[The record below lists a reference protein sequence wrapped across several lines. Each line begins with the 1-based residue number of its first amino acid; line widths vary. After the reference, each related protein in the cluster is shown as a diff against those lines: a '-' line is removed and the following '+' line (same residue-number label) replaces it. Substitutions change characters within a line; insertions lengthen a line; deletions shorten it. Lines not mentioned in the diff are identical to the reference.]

1 MSEVKAGS
9 LYVVATPIGNLEDL
23 SPRAAA
29 VLGRVALVAA
39 EDTRHSARLMRHLGV
54 APTMVSVHDH
64 NEASRVELLKRR
76 LLEGDDVALISDAGT
91 PLISD
96 PGFVVVR
103 ELRQQ
108 GFSIVPIPGPCALI
122 TALSAAGLP
131 TSSFTFHGFLPAKGS
146 GRRARLETWRGDTGT
161 QVCYESPHR
170 IKDLLADLAAL
181 LGMVEYSDTH
191 STYMTTAYP
200 KREIVNTLG
209 EWVARH
215 GLTQFRLAETEKY
228 PHVTFFLNGGK
239 ETPEEGE
246 DRFMPK
252 SPKVATYDMQP
263 EMSEPEVAEKFVEA
277 IERATGKMAIRDYQ
291 PMQPGDIQHTWADTA
306 PLYAA
311 TGFQPR
317 IDVAT
322 GVERFVSWYR
332 TYYHTVSP
340 ATTTDARRAGL
351 A

>member
-54 APTMVSVHDH
+54 APAMVSVHDH
-64 NEASRVELLKRR
+64 NEAFRVELLKRR
-76 LLEGDDVALISDAGT
+76 LLDGDDVALISDAGT

-181 LGMVEYSDTH
+181 LGDRQVVLGRELTKTFETFLDGTAAELLAVIEEDPNQSRGEFVVMV
-191 STYMTTAYP
+191 A
-200 KREIVNTLG
+200 G
-209 EWVARH
+209 
-215 GLTQFRLAETEKY
+215 
-228 PHVTFFLNGGK
+228 
-239 ETPEEGE
+239 
-246 DRFMPK
+246 
-252 SPKVATYDMQP
+252 AT
-263 EMSEPEVAEKFVEA
+263 EVASAGQAVEDDTLL
-277 IERATGKMAIRDYQ
+277 RALLDEGVGVKQAAGVAARVLGGAKKTWYAKAQSLKD
-291 PMQPGDIQHTWADTA
+291 GD
-306 PLYAA
+306 
-311 TGFQPR
+311 
-317 IDVAT
+317 
-322 GVERFVSWYR
+322 
-332 TYYHTVSP
+332 
-340 ATTTDARRAGL
+340 
-351 A
+351 